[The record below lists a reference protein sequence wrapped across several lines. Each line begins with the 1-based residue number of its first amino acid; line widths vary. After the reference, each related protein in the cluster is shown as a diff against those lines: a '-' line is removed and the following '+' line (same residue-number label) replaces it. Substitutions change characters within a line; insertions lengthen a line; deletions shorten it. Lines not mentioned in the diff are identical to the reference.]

1 MSVSAPTSLLL
12 CGALPPPPPL
22 LPLPLPL
29 PLLLLLLLLLPC
41 AEERE
46 GGPAGRRSV
55 REHLKK
61 LKNKLFH
68 FIRPYFSSDGFRYA
82 VCILAPSRRLA
93 AQHTAIGGLIL
104 FRQKRPT
111 SRIEAYVDLEAAPF
125 DSRFHAIHIHEYGER
140 FESCEST
147 GPHFNP
153 YNRKHPLHVGDLSN
167 VYLKSNTTILF
178 YPNVKGTFF
187 GSNSLYGRS
196 VVVSENEDDKGNGSN
211 KLSELDGNSG
221 RSLSCCTIAVA
232 DNFLWLNVVEKLR
245 FPG

>member
-1 MSVSAPTSLLL
+1 M
-12 CGALPPPPPL
+12 
-22 LPLPLPL
+22 
-29 PLLLLLLLLLPC
+29 
-41 AEERE
+41 
-46 GGPAGRRSV
+46 
-55 REHLKK
+55 
-61 LKNKLFH
+61 KNIFVGKVQF
-68 FIRPYFSSDGFRYA
+68 
-82 VCILAPSRRLA
+82 
-93 AQHTAIGGLIL
+93 AQCHINSQKNSELTGLIL
-104 FRQKRPT
+104 FRQKT
-111 SRIEAYVDLEAAPF
+111 EDSNIESRIKVNGLNPGKYAVGM
-125 DSRFHAIHIHEYGER
+125 FHAIHIHEYGER